1 MDFDLNDDQT
11 MLAET
16 ASRFLRSEY
25 TAERRMKAI
34 RSQAGHDPEIW
45 SRFAEFGWLGLPIS
59 EEAGGL
65 GGGAVDMM
73 VLMEAF
79 GEALVAEPYL
89 GSVVLAARLLDSAAS
104 RKQRMAILPGVAEGK
119 ATLAFAFAEPDSRFE
134 LDMVRTTAEKAGDGF
149 VLNGRKTMALN
160 GAAADHLIVLA
171 RTGGEAKSRSGLSL
185 FLLDG
190 RSGVRVS
197 GYRNVDGMRAADLV
211 LAGVRVGPDALVG
224 EPGKAFPHVEEA
236 VAFATLAVSASAV
249 GAMAAANRITIE
261 YLKTRKQFGVAI
273 GTFQAL
279 QHRVVDMVMAHE
291 LARSLVIVAAIKM
304 QEKSTD
310 RLRFVSA
317 AKYQCGKS
325 GRFIGKNAVQLHG
338 GIGVSQEYVIGHYL
352 KLLAAS
358 DILFGDSTFHGQAAA
373 EFGSQISSERS
384 RAGSAYA

>member
-11 MLAET
+11 MLGET

-34 RSQAGHDPEIW
+34 SSKAGHDPEIW

-73 VLMEAF
+73 VLMETF

-89 GSVVLAARLLDSAAS
+89 GSVALAACLLDSAGS
-104 RKQRMAILPGVAEGK
+104 REQRVAILPLVAEGK
-119 ATLAFAFAEPDSRFE
+119 ATLAFAFAEPESRFE
-134 LDMVRTTAEKAGDGF
+134 LDMVRTTAERAGDGF

-160 GAAADHLIVLA
+160 GAAAEHLIVLA
-171 RTGGEAKSRSGLSL
+171 RTSGEAKSRSGLSL
-185 FLLDG
+185 FLLDRPAG
-190 RSGVRVS
+190 MRVS
-197 GYRNVDGMRAADLV
+197 EYRNVDGMRAADIV
-211 LAGVRVGPDALVG
+211 LDDVRVGSDALVG
-224 EPGKAFPHVEEA
+224 DLGDAFSHVEEA
-236 VAFATLAVSASAV
+236 VAFATLALSASAV
-249 GAMAAANRITIE
+249 GAMAAANRITAD

-273 GTFQAL
+273 STFQAL

-291 LARSLVIVAAIKM
+291 LAKSLVIAAAIKM
-304 QEKSTD
+304 QEKSED

-358 DILFGDSTFHGQAAA
+358 DILFGDTTFHGQALAQA
-373 EFGSQISSERS
+373 KG
-384 RAGSAYA
+384 